1 MLIEFNVNNQRIR
14 RTDNNYLV
22 NLSKGYLE
30 CRFRFTSDD
39 WAGLETY
46 VVFTAKGEN
55 YRHQVQNDNVFPL
68 PDELMKHKYFYVQ
81 AYGINDESNKQ
92 LTTNTIT
99 ISLDNAIIQP
109 LLIKDEKIEEMVNML
124 GTLINE
130 KINNFRVDGN
140 KLICYYDETP
150 LTIIPIN
157 NNLLLN
163 FLTENYIE
171 IDTRKLTTKGQ
182 IFYER
187 YKLQ

>member
-1 MLIEFNVNNQRIR
+1 MLLEFNVNNQRIR
-14 RTDNNYLV
+14 RTDDNYLV

-30 CRFRFTSDD
+30 CRFSFTSDEWD
-39 WAGLETY
+39 ELETY
-46 VVFTAKGEN
+46 AVFTVKGEN
-55 YRHQVQNDNVFPL
+55 YRHQVQNGTVFSL

-81 AYGINDESNKQ
+81 AYGINDELNKH
-92 LTTNTIT
+92 LTTNSIV

-109 LLIKDEKIEEMVNML
+109 LLIKDEKIESMVNMI
-124 GTLINE
+124 GDIIND
-130 KINNFRVDGN
+130 KINNFKIDGG

-157 NNLLLN
+157 DNRLLD

-171 IDTRKLTTKGQ
+171 IDARKLTQKGQ

-187 YKLQ
+187 YRLQ

>member
-1 MLIEFNVNNQRIR
+1 MLLEFDVNNQRIR
-14 RTDNNYLV
+14 RTDDNYLV

-30 CRFRFTSDD
+30 CRFSFTSEEWDE
-39 WAGLETY
+39 LECY
-46 VVFTAKGEN
+46 AVFSVKGDN
-55 YRHQVQNDNVFPL
+55 YRHQVQNGTVFPV

-81 AYGINDESNKQ
+81 AYGINDELNKH
-92 LTTNTIT
+92 LTTNSIV

-109 LLIKDEKIEEMVNML
+109 LLIKDEKIESMVNMI
-124 GTLINE
+124 GDIISD
-130 KINNFRVDGN
+130 KINNFKIDGN

-157 NNLLLN
+157 DNQLLD
-163 FLTENYIE
+163 FLTDNYIE

-187 YKLQ
+187 YRLQ